1 MNKIID
7 FSINEEE
14 IDSSRIKEIEELCKN
29 NMPISEND
37 VNALLKNLSY
47 LVRKKIADH
56 ENVDMQDYSY
66 SYKCD
71 LAQSMI
77 YYYLNQ
83 FNINANPVNTNEVI
97 KDVCGH
103 SIITT
108 KINTTDG
115 EKIYLIDPTYIQ
127 FFTKE
132 RCDIRKFIIIKE
144 RICETPDPGF
154 FIQIKHN
161 EEVIKPLLEDGY
173 IEFREDVAKAYGDSF
188 FQTKTGVTLKQM
200 QNDVATGSSYIRW
213 FQKFKARLSKTEE
226 ELSNMNLLITS
237 DNKKNIKHK

>member
-1 MNKIID
+1 MNRIID

-29 NMPISEND
+29 NMPISESD

-47 LVRKKIADH
+47 LVRKKIANH

-83 FNINANPVNTNEVI
+83 LNINANPVNTNEVI

-108 KINTTDG
+108 KINTTEG
-115 EKIYLIDPTYIQ
+115 EKIYL
-127 FFTKE
+127 K
-132 RCDIRKFIIIKE
+132 
-144 RICETPDPGF
+144 
-154 FIQIKHN
+154 IKHN

-173 IEFREDVAKAYGDSF
+173 IEFSEDVAKAYGDSF

-237 DNKKNIKHK
+237 DNKKNTKHK